1 MSNAIAMKKPDGN
14 FLSQIAK
21 SLKARASN
29 ATRVALSSNLEDA
42 ALDHVVA
49 RKLHDNQVGPDALT
63 YSDALFGSAV
73 LLIDPQERQVRLK
86 HWLTE
91 NAVDLNSAGSLR
103 QAKAKIAASNQPIG
117 LVIVDL
123 ESCGGIASVASELL
137 TFRLQHKTTP
147 VILISDESAVD
158 DFSTERLAITDVTL
172 RGPVSLSRLDL
183 ALAEA
188 QINNQVW
195 QDRNATLLP

>member
-1 MSNAIAMKKPDGN
+1 MSNSIAMKKPDGN

-21 SLKARASN
+21 SLKARASQ
-29 ATRVALSSNLEDA
+29 ATRVAFSSSLEDL
-42 ALDHVVA
+42 ALDHAVE
-49 RKLHDNQVGPDALT
+49 RKLLANQTGPDSLT
-63 YSDALFGSAV
+63 YSDALFGSTV
-73 LLIDPQERQVRLK
+73 LLLDPQERQIRLK

-91 NAVDLNSAGSLR
+91 NAVDMKSVESLP
-103 QAKAKIAASNQPIG
+103 QATSKISSSNQPIG

-123 ESCGGIASVASELL
+123 ESCGGIATAASDLL
-137 TFRLQHKTTP
+137 TFRLQHKSTP
-147 VILISDESAVD
+147 VIIISDESAVD